1 MGRKFVNTIIRNP
14 DIVNAKK
21 GKMAVLIS
29 KSKAN
34 IELYVTLNS
43 FFDELANEGLPFAT
57 RLVREETRSTTRDD
71 YPYDVVLLLHM
82 RKHRCYSRWCYQMGW
97 MVAKKN
103 PKQHMN
109 HMSNLSKYLLMV
121 VVI

>member
-43 FFDELANEGLPFAT
+43 FFDELANEGLPFAS
-57 RLVREETRSTTRDD
+57 RLVREETRLTTHNN
-71 YPYDVVLLLHM
+71 YPDNVLL
-82 RKHRCYSRWCYQMGW
+82 
-97 MVAKKN
+97 
-103 PKQHMN
+103 PN
-109 HMSNLSKYLLMV
+109 HMIKH
-121 VVI
+121 